1 MEVRMKTLLVAVN
14 SSYVHTNPAV
24 RSLSA
29 INSVPFAEFNINQD
43 SHNILRSILSYRAE
57 IVAFSCYIWNIE
69 HVLRLAEDLKKARP
83 GIIVIMGG
91 PEASFHAKE
100 ILESRHGYVDYVVC
114 GEAEESLRELLG
126 EIGRGD
132 VIQTPGVLY
141 QENGKCTG
149 DQSYRI
155 VNNMNLLPGPFAAED
170 EYDENKLY
178 YYESSRGCPFACA
191 YCMSGSLGGTVRE
204 KSLDR
209 VKHELMAFARKEAK
223 LVKFTDRTFNANR
236 TRAKEII
243 RFAVEET
250 GDTCFH
256 FEVALDLMDEE
267 MVSLL
272 RSAPAGKIQLE
283 AGVQTTNPHTLEAV
297 MRRMDLDKLKRNAEA
312 IREQGNI
319 HLHLDLIAGL
329 PYEGLDSFRNS
340 FNEIYGLYPDKLQIG
355 FLKLLPGTTL
365 RREAKKY
372 GIVYRSYAP
381 YEVIQTNDISAE
393 ELLLLKGVEGIL
405 NRYYNTGRARKAL
418 DYLTKNQLIE
428 PFELYERF
436 YTFCEQEGYASRPLS
451 VKNQFIVLIEYAKKY
466 LPESSLGEFFAVLR
480 KDYDRTKTKGQVPEE
495 LSKFV

>member
-340 FNEIYGLYPDKLQIG
+340 FNEI
-355 FLKLLPGTTL
+355 
-365 RREAKKY
+365 
-372 GIVYRSYAP
+372 
-381 YEVIQTNDISAE
+381 
-393 ELLLLKGVEGIL
+393 
-405 NRYYNTGRARKAL
+405 
-418 DYLTKNQLIE
+418 
-428 PFELYERF
+428 
-436 YTFCEQEGYASRPLS
+436 
-451 VKNQFIVLIEYAKKY
+451 
-466 LPESSLGEFFAVLR
+466 
-480 KDYDRTKTKGQVPEE
+480 
-495 LSKFV
+495 